1 MLSVFGRARTA
12 APCPPGWASIII
24 ASTLSLRDRRFRV
37 DREAPGFRPGP
48 VVPLDSMFHELA
60 PWLTSS
66 SRPAGSCLRLAAVA
80 RQREATRVEAA
91 AGVMAAQV
99 TMTEEEASGG
109 RDLEAAVNGNFGTRS
124 MPVRRE
130 DRGRREQSRNMLKQW
145 SRSWVGPSQIPLA
158 RLQVLL
164 TTS

>member
-1 MLSVFGRARTA
+1 
-12 APCPPGWASIII
+12 
-24 ASTLSLRDRRFRV
+24 
-37 DREAPGFRPGP
+37 
-48 VVPLDSMFHELA
+48 
-60 PWLTSS
+60 
-66 SRPAGSCLRLAAVA
+66 
-80 RQREATRVEAA
+80 VEAA